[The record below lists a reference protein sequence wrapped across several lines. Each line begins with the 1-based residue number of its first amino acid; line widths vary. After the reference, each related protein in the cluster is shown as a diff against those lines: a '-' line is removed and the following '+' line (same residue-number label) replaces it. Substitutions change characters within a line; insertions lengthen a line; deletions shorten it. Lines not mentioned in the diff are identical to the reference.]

1 MKKLIYILLIC
12 VPVFVSACAKSDDSR
27 TDSGLFNTVSREA
40 VLTVTPSIR
49 YQPVIGF
56 GGMYNP
62 KIWLGSNLLTD
73 ADINKLYGA
82 SGLGYS
88 ILRLM
93 IYPRESDW
101 AADVAGARIAQQNGA
116 LIFASPWDCTEALDD
131 KTHPKG
137 RHLAPEKY
145 QEYTDHLVKYINY
158 MKANSVNLYAI
169 SMQNEPDMD
178 FTYWTSAEVVN
189 YMRNYG
195 AQIRVTGVKLMAPEA
210 CGMQPAYTDPVLNDA
225 VAFANT
231 DIVVGHLYQGFTD
244 LSSNYVKNRHDYI
257 TGLYNTRLAPAGKTW
272 WMTEHLFN
280 DGADE
285 TDFFKWKFRTWDYC
299 MSHLAKEI
307 HMTMEGY
314 CSAYVY
320 WYLKRFYGMM
330 GDNDPRSIVP
340 EGEITKNGYILSHY
354 AKYATG
360 TTRVK
365 VDSDDSSILATAYVN
380 ADGKEITLVVLNTTK
395 KDTKLVIVL
404 PDTVKGVSA
413 VQTTKEVNMKETV
426 SQLSQDGK
434 SAFVLA
440 SANGITSVRL
450 SLF

>member
-1 MKKLIYILLIC
+1 MKKFIYILFVCIL
-12 VPVFVSACAKSDDSR
+12 VVVSACAKSDDSR
-27 TDSGLFNTVSREA
+27 TDGELFNAVSQEA
-40 VLTVTPSIR
+40 VLTVTPSIS
-49 YQPVIGF
+49 YQPVVGF

-73 ADINKLYGA
+73 ADMNKLYGA

-101 AADVAGARIAQQNGA
+101 GTDVAGARIAQQNGA
-116 LIFASPWDCTEALDD
+116 LVFACPWDCTEALDD
-131 KTHPKG
+131 KTHSKG
-137 RHLAPEKY
+137 KHLDPGKY

-158 MKANSVNLYAI
+158 MKANGVNLYAI
-169 SMQNEPDMD
+169 SMQNEPDMN
-178 FTYWTSAEVVN
+178 FTYWTPAEVVN
-189 YMRNYG
+189 YMRDYG
-195 AQIRVTGVKLMAPEA
+195 AQIRATGVKLMAPEA

-231 DIVVGHLYQGFTD
+231 DIVAGHLYQGFTD

-257 TGLYNTRLAPAGKTW
+257 TGLYNSRLAPAGKTW

-285 TDFFKWKFRTWDYC
+285 TDSFKWKFRTWDYC
-299 MSHLAKEI
+299 ISNLAKEI
-307 HMTMEGY
+307 HMTMDGY

-330 GDNDPRSIVP
+330 GDNDYRTTVP
-340 EGEITKNGYILSHY
+340 EGKISKNGYILSHY

-360 TTRVK
+360 TTRIK
-365 VDSDDSSILATAYVN
+365 VNSADSGVLATAYKK

-395 KDTKLVIVL
+395 EDTKLTIML
-404 PDTVKGVSA
+404 PAAIAGVSA
-413 VQTTKEVNMKETV
+413 VQTTKDVDMQETV

-450 SLF
+450 RLF